1 MKKVYSLLT
10 MAVIAAMS
18 LTMTSCDGD
27 DYWYDPYG
35 WYDHYDDWGW
45 NNNDWNNGWQGG
57 SQNNGLVEEA
67 QMLTGEWYGPVTY
80 SYLSDDGQSR
90 QTDEF
95 YADMKFFQYAIKRP
109 WSLNGILM
117 IITIFISSIRT
128 LGLRLSWIMVLHRQ
142 AST

>member
-1 MKKVYSLLT
+1 

-45 NNNDWNNGWQGG
+45 SNNDWNNGWQGG

-67 QMLTGEWYGPVTY
+67 TDAHRRMVWTSNLF
-80 SYLSDDGQSR
+80 LSFR
-90 QTDEF
+90 
-95 YADMKFFQYAIKRP
+95 
-109 WSLNGILM
+109 
-117 IITIFISSIRT
+117 
-128 LGLRLSWIMVLHRQ
+128 
-142 AST
+142 

>member
-18 LTMTSCDGD
+18 LTMTSCDSD
-27 DYWYDPYG
+27 DYWNGHYGWNDPYG

-67 QMLTGEWYGPVTY
+67 QLLTGEWYG
-80 SYLSDDGQSR
+80 Q
-90 QTDEF
+90 
-95 YADMKFFQYAIKRP
+95 
-109 WSLNGILM
+109 
-117 IITIFISSIRT
+117 
-128 LGLRLSWIMVLHRQ
+128 
-142 AST
+142 